1 MLRSYLLTAWRH
13 LLRHR
18 LHTAINVTGLSVGL
32 AFGVLVLAFVE
43 HERSYDDFH
52 AHGDRLFRLEGV
64 WIEDGQEHSW
74 PLHALALGPMLEAE
88 LPGIEAA
95 VRLRI
100 VEGEWG
106 TWAVRH
112 GDQLAD
118 EAVIHADPSFLR
130 VFTFPQVAGDPS
142 HALDQPD
149 AVVLSRRAAER
160 WFGDEDPIGQ
170 VLALGQRGRFR
181 PYRVTAVVEV
191 PTNSS
196 IRFGLVT
203 SMANADVAGYEDF
216 YQQGFP
222 TYVLLRPGVDPT
234 AVADQAHAI
243 VDRRLTETGH
253 PPDDTHGQR
262 LHRLVPITQVHWD
275 SQISR
280 TSLILTAIAGMVLL
294 VATINF
300 IGVAVGLA
308 GTRGREVGV
317 RKALGAQRLDLAGQV
332 WGEASLTVV
341 AALALGLGLG
351 ELLRPVF
358 CSLVG
363 QELAVPYGRL
373 WPGLLALAVLV
384 TAVAG
389 AYPALLLSGLHPA
402 RVLRGR
408 VRVGGP
414 TSLGSMLIVLQLAL
428 SVGLTAAA
436 LVMAGQ
442 MRWLVSRDLGY
453 QGEGVV
459 VVQMG
464 RVRTNR
470 EDYGRV
476 LQAYRDLATRDPSI
490 LSATGAEGT
499 LTGYMPGSE
508 TYTRTQDG
516 GVLKFH
522 HYFAA
527 DDYLPTLGIK
537 LIEGRDFRPGP
548 AGEPARSVLVNQA
561 LVRAMGWK
569 QGVGQE
575 FPYLD
580 GGKTVVGVVSD
591 FHFFSLHREVEPAII
606 QHGPTGNYP
615 FLYVRCA
622 PGALS
627 ACVASLR
634 REWERVMPGYAFQQ
648 TFLDED
654 VARQYERER
663 RWTQVLEWSAGMA
676 VVIACF
682 GAFGLTSLALVRRTR
697 ELGIRKAVGAS
708 VAALLRLLSR
718 QYVVQAVLATLM
730 AWPLAHLAVTRWLEQ
745 FAYRAPLGPGPF
757 LLAGGGILLMVLATV
772 AYQCLRA
779 ARANPVDALRCE

>member
-1 MLRSYLLTAWRH
+1 MLRNYLLTAWRH

-18 LHTAINVTGLSVGL
+18 LHTAINVIGLAVGL
-32 AFGVLVLAFVE
+32 AFCVLVLAFVE

-64 WIEDGQEHSW
+64 EIEDGQEHSW
-74 PLHALALGPMLEAE
+74 PYHALALGPMLEAE

-95 VRLRI
+95 VRLEI
-100 VEGEWG
+100 QGGEWG
-106 TWAVRH
+106 MWAVRR
-112 GDQLAD
+112 GERLAD
-118 EAVIHADPSFLR
+118 EPVIHADPSFLQA
-130 VFTFPQVAGDPS
+130 FTFPLVAGNPS

-149 AVVLSRRAAER
+149 DVVLSRRAAER
-160 WFGDEDPIGQ
+160 WFGDESPVGQ
-170 VLALGQRGRFR
+170 VLELGRQGQFR

-196 IRFGLVT
+196 IQFGLVT

-216 YQQGFP
+216 YQQGFW

-234 AVADQAHAI
+234 AVADQVHAI
-243 VDRRLTETGH
+243 VDRRLAETGH
-253 PPDDTHGQR
+253 PPDHTRGQS
-262 LHRLVPITQVHWD
+262 LHRLVPIAQVHWD
-275 SQISR
+275 SQIRR

-300 IGVAVGLA
+300 MGVAVGLA
-308 GTRGREVGV
+308 ATRSREVGV
-317 RKALGAQRLDLAGQV
+317 RKALGARRLDLARQI
-332 WGEASLTVV
+332 WGEASLTVA
-341 AALALGLGLG
+341 AALTLGLGLA

-358 CSLVG
+358 CSLIG

-373 WPGLLALAVLV
+373 WPGLVALAVLV

-389 AYPALLLSGLHPA
+389 AYPALLLSSLNPA

-414 TSLGSMLIVLQLAL
+414 ASLGPTLVVLQLAL

-436 LVMAGQ
+436 IVMAGQ
-442 MRWLVSRDLGY
+442 MRWLAGRDLGY

-459 VVQMG
+459 IVQMG
-464 RVRTNR
+464 LNRTYR
-470 EDYGRV
+470 EDCGRV
-476 LQAYRDLATRDPSI
+476 LQAYRDLAARDPSI
-490 LSATGAEGT
+490 LSVTGAEGT
-499 LTGYMPGSE
+499 LTGRPGSS
-508 TYTRTQDG
+508 TYTATPG
-516 GVLKFH
+516 GGELKFY

-527 DDYLPTLGIK
+527 DGYLPTLGIK
-537 LIEGRDFRPGP
+537 LVEGRDFRPGP
-548 AGEPARSVLVNQA
+548 AGEPFRSILVNQA

-580 GGKTVVGVVSD
+580 GGKTVVGVVGD
-591 FHFFSLHREVEPAII
+591 FHFYSLRQEVEPAII

-634 REWERVMPGYAFQQ
+634 QEWQRVMPGYAFRQ

-654 VARQYERER
+654 VARLYERER

-718 QYVVQAVLATLM
+718 QYLVQAVLATLV
-730 AWPLAHLAVTRWLEQ
+730 AWPLAQVAVTRWLEQ